1 MTVVVV
7 AVTLHSPTPV
17 APAQAQHSP
26 GRGLPST
33 VRSPSFD
40 WPLTPR
46 PRVVRPFDPPTSPY
60 GPGHRGVD
68 LAAAPGQPVLAAAE
82 GRIVHAGTVA
92 GIGVVSIQH
101 DGGLRTTYEPVR
113 ASPEDGVTPG
123 TRVTSGERI
132 GTVAGHHAGCP
143 TVACL
148 HWGVRRGEEYLD
160 PLEFVPP
167 AGPLR
172 LKPWPDEA
180 SAGPS

>member
-1 MTVVVV
+1 GPWAACPWGSVRGDLSVGGLSTSTLSTPALAVHRFAVPTLRPAAGRHAGRMSSARTSLGLPHRRRPPTRRRLVAAEAIAMTVVVV

-82 GRIVHAGTVA
+82 GRIVHAGT
-92 GIGVVSIQH
+92 
-101 DGGLRTTYEPVR
+101 
-113 ASPEDGVTPG
+113 
-123 TRVTSGERI
+123 
-132 GTVAGHHAGCP
+132 
-143 TVACL
+143 
-148 HWGVRRGEEYLD
+148 
-160 PLEFVPP
+160 
-167 AGPLR
+167 
-172 LKPWPDEA
+172 
-180 SAGPS
+180 